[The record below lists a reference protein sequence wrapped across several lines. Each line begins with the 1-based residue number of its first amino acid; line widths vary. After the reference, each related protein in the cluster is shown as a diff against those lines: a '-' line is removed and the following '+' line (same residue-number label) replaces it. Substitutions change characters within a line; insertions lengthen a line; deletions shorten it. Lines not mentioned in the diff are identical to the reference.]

1 MIYSLC
7 ECDMCLWARD
17 IPDSLERGKE
27 DPDMKKILAFMLIV
41 STAFTLSSCFLF
53 GKVTTHPDMVEY
65 TEAEILEVAKEK
77 YGITEWIFT
86 STEIMGEATYDAE
99 GAFKLKFYNYGQ
111 FSTEFTNGDNTE
123 VAMQA
128 FAGKNGGLQTQG
140 RFSHFLCYIALGK
153 CADGSLKFVYYNTNI
168 HKDAEIADTIGASD
182 YTFEVL
188 PDEITSNLFTV
199 DSRWTSM
206 QLFLNG
212 YKDANPRGFY
222 YSGDRLTIR
231 RNEKYNGYVEL
242 EFYKEKGE
250 VVYDIYYTK
259 DEEKPEERRLVYS
272 TSDRYGVI
280 YNYYGLDK
288 SEYFDITTTVTQSTE
303 QESCMSLKAHVE
315 AKEIDGTVLYSSF
328 LYSAE
333 YYVLRD
339 GKAILHGTTN
349 ETVTDKSEFNCGW
362 MLDKIDGIDHA
373 KTAKFHFSRFYIFY
387 EKNT

>member
-1 MIYSLC
+1 
-7 ECDMCLWARD
+7 
-17 IPDSLERGKE
+17 
-27 DPDMKKILAFMLIV
+27 MKKIIALMLIV
-41 STAFTLSSCFLF
+41 LTTFTLSSCFLF

-86 STEIMGEATYDAE
+86 STEIMGETSYDAE
-99 GAFKLKFYNYGQ
+99 GVFKLKFYNYGQ
-111 FSTEFTNGDNTE
+111 FSTEFTNSDNTE

-128 FAGKNGGLQTQG
+128 FAGKNGGLHTQG

-182 YTFEVL
+182 YTFDVL

-206 QLFLNG
+206 QLFLND

-222 YSGDRLTIR
+222 YSGDRLAIR
-231 RNEKYNGYVEL
+231 RNEKYNGYVEF
-242 EFYKEKGE
+242 EFYKENGE
-250 VVYDIYYTK
+250 VVYDVYYTK
-259 DEEKPEERRLVYS
+259 DVENPEERRLVYS

-280 YNYYGLDK
+280 YNYYGLDA
-288 SEYFDITTTVTQSTE
+288 SEYFDITKTVTQSTE
-303 QESCMSLKAHVE
+303 DKNCMSLKAHVK
-315 AKEIDGTVLYSSF
+315 AKEIDGTVLYSRF

-333 YYVLRD
+333 YYVKRD
-339 GKAILHGTTN
+339 EGAVLHGTTN
-349 ETVTDKSEFNCGW
+349 ETVIDKLEFKCGW
-362 MLDKIDGIDHA
+362 MLDKIDGIDHGE
-373 KTAKFHFSRFYIFY
+373 TAKFYFSRFYIFY
-387 EKNT
+387 EKNVENE